1 MFSFLALKFQLPF
14 RKYFRLYNSCFPSK
28 NCRSLPIRRDFPNYW
43 FRRLPAGVT
52 TMMDRGV
59 INGRALERN
68 TNSAIGRSFPAPRRC
83 LWILCHERRLR
94 APSMGVS
101 C

>member
-1 MFSFLALKFQLPF
+1 
-14 RKYFRLYNSCFPSK
+14 

-52 TMMDRGV
+52 TMMDRRV

-68 TNSAIGRSFPAPRRC
+68 TIA
-83 LWILCHERRLR
+83 RLAGAFLPLDAVYGFCATR
-94 APSMGVS
+94 ED
-101 C
+101 